1 MKVNSLVIF
10 IFVIVLSSA
19 SEESYSQAQRLVLIE
34 QFTNASCVPCSE
46 QNPAF
51 NALLSANTSKVISL
65 KHQTAYPGYDPINL
79 QNPTEVNIRYA
90 YYNGS
95 SVPNARMDGIA
106 GYGSPEAFTQG
117 AINAQY
123 AVPAPFSINLKH
135 WLFSSNDSIVV
146 YCEVTAAQNTTL
158 LSGKLRI
165 AMMEKQIQFSSAPGS
180 NGEREFRNVMRK
192 FYPNVNG
199 INLANNWVN
208 GQKKVIS
215 FKAKIPSYIYNISQ
229 IAMVAYIQDDADKSV
244 KQAGYSPNATIPLTV
259 KPVTD
264 FASNLLT
271 TCEGTIRFTDESAL
285 FPTQWLW
292 DFGDNTTSTQK
303 NPLHTYAA
311 SGTYTVKLT
320 ATNAFGSEQ
329 ITKTNLI
336 TVALTGNPPTGSNVT
351 FCTSG
356 IANLSAQPDGNGL
369 LKWYNSA
376 GVLVNSGN
384 TYSPTVNAT
393 TNYYV
398 REEIPNSVTSVGPAN
413 TNIEAGSF
421 YNSNELYGLYFN
433 VTEPCLIKSFDVRA
447 NSAGT
452 RNIVVADANG
462 FIVKT
467 ANVSIPAGASTVT
480 VNFQMDV
487 GTGYLLVVY
496 NSVVDLYYNT
506 AGGNYPYTTNGLK
519 ITGNTALGD
528 PDNYYFFYNWKVQKN
543 PCASSFALVSAIK
556 DCSVSID
563 EDEIDGEVLS
573 AYPNPISSGSITLS
587 YYTPTFSNY
596 HLSAFNVLGK
606 LVYQETFNSSAGS
619 NTRSIDISQFA
630 KGVYNFALTSE
641 QNQET
646 IKVIIH

>member
-1 MKVNSLVIF
+1 MKHNSLVVF
-10 IFVIVLSSA
+10 AFYLVLVFNSNK
-19 SEESYSQAQRLVLIE
+19 SYSQAQRLVLIE

-51 NALLSANTSKVISL
+51 NALLSANTTKVISL

-79 QNPTEVNIRYA
+79 QNPTEVNVRYA

-106 GYGSPEAFTQG
+106 GYGSPDAFSQG

-123 AVPAPFSINLKH
+123 AVPAPFTINLKH

-158 LSGKLRI
+158 SSGKLRI
-165 AMMEKQIQFSSAPGS
+165 AMMEKLIQFSSAPGS

-199 INLANNWVN
+199 IDLANNWVN

-215 FKAKIPSYIYNISQ
+215 FKAKVPSYISNISQ

-244 KQAGYSPNATIPLTV
+244 KQAGYSPTATAPLTV
-259 KPVTD
+259 KPVPD
-264 FASNLLT
+264 FASNLLA
-271 TCEGTIRFTDESAL
+271 TCEGTVRFTDESAL

-292 DFGDNTTSTQK
+292 NFGDNTTSTQK

-329 ITKTNLI
+329 VTKTNLI

-351 FCTSG
+351 FCSNG
-356 IANLSAQPDGNGL
+356 IANLSAQADGNGV
-369 LKWYNSA
+369 LKWYNSN

-393 TNYYV
+393 TNFYV

-413 TNIEAGSF
+413 TNIGAGSF

-462 FIVKT
+462 YIVKT

-556 DCSVSID
+556 DCSSSGL
-563 EDEIDGEVLS
+563 EDFNEGENLS
-573 AYPNPISSGSITLS
+573 VYPNPSNDGLFTLFIGSPSFSSYSVYVVNILGEQVYKEAFSASANTNVRNMDLS
-587 YYTPTFSNY
+587 S
-596 HLSAFNVLGK
+596 L
-606 LVYQETFNSSAGS
+606 
-619 NTRSIDISQFA
+619 A
-630 KGVYNFALTSE
+630 KGIYTLVLISKD
-641 QNQET
+641 NQET
-646 IKVIIH
+646 VKLVIN